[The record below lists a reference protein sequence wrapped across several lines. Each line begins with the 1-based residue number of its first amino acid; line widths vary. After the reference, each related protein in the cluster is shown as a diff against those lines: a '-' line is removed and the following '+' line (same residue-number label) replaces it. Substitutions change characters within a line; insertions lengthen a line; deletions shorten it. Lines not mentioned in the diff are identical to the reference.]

1 VPQELRERIFEAF
14 FSTKSAGEGKGLG
27 LFIAREIARYHGADL
42 YLADEPTGPN
52 NTLHKFV
59 LTLEGMAA

>member
-1 VPQELRERIFEAF
+1 MLDTWRAVRWQVVLSPAILA
-14 FSTKSAGEGKGLG
+14 
-27 LFIAREIARYHGADL
+27 EIARYHGADL
-42 YLADEPTGPN
+42 YLADESNRPN

>member
-1 VPQELRERIFEAF
+1 MPQELRERIFEAF
-14 FSTKSAGEGKGLG
+14 FSTKPAGEGKGLG
-27 LFIAREIARYHGADL
+27 LFIAREVARYHGADL

-52 NTLHKFV
+52 KTFRMFV